1 MKEGQI
7 ASIIKSILLF
17 FYQQTVLEQIR
28 EKIDIVVI
36 QKIINFVFS
45 TFSL

>member
-1 MKEGQI
+1 MKEGQTE
-7 ASIIKSILLF
+7 SILLF

-36 QKIINFVFS
+36 LKIINFVFS